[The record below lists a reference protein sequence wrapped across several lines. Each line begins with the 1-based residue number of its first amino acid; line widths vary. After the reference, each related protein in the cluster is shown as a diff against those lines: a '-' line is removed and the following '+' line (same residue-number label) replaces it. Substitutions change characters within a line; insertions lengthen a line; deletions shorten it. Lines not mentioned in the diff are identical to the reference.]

1 MVSGCLCGW
10 VYLGSLEMDG
20 CVNASADVGQPE
32 TLIRVSYGLLASR
45 ALAWGWGGGWGGD
58 TPLLQHRGE
67 LCFQAAF
74 GCNRMRQP
82 ETMQRYANLFSGCL

>member
-1 MVSGCLCGW
+1 
-10 VYLGSLEMDG
+10 MDG

-45 ALAWGWGGGWGGD
+45 ALAWGWGVDGGGD

-67 LCFQAAF
+67 LCFQAVF
-74 GCNRMRQP
+74 GCKQ
-82 ETMQRYANLFSGCL
+82 G